1 MANELKEEQDLSK
14 EREQHQTE
22 EEVTV
27 ESTETEKAETKTDT
41 ETGVPE
47 TSQQEPEANAVETE
61 TEEAGTQ
68 ETEIETEQTE
78 TEETIDETAKLREEL
93 EAEQNKYLRLLADY
107 DNLKRRTQKDRQ
119 EAEKFRA
126 QSLLTDLLP
135 VLDNFERALSVE
147 TKSEE
152 SASLL
157 KGLKMVQSSLIEAVK
172 REGLEEIKALGEPFD
187 PNFHQAVMQEKDEE
201 AEPGVVLQELQKGYT
216 LKGRV
221 LRPAMV
227 KVNE

>member
-1 MANELKEEQDLSK
+1 MSNEKEPQKSTEEVEQ
-14 EREQHQTE
+14 EVQTE
-22 EEVTV
+22 AAGDAV
-27 ESTETEKAETKTDT
+27 E
-41 ETGVPE
+41 
-47 TSQQEPEANAVETE
+47 QQEELVLDEA
-61 TEEAGTQ
+61 AGPA
-68 ETEIETEQTE
+68 
-78 TEETIDETAKLREEL
+78 EETVDAPVEVDETAALKEEL

-107 DNLKRRTQKDRQ
+107 DNFKRRSQKDRQ
-119 EAEKFRA
+119 DAEKFRS
-126 QSLLTDLLP
+126 QSLLVDLLP
-135 VLDNFERALSVE
+135 VLDNFDRALSVE

-157 KGLKMVQSSLIEAVK
+157 KGVEMVQKSLIEAVK

-187 PNFHQAVMQEKDEE
+187 PNFHQAVMQGKDET
-201 AEPGVVLQELQKGYT
+201 AEPGIVLMELQKGYT

>member
-1 MANELKEEQDLSK
+1 MSNEKEPQKSTEEVEQ
-14 EREQHQTE
+14 EVQTE
-22 EEVTV
+22 AAGDAV
-27 ESTETEKAETKTDT
+27 E
-41 ETGVPE
+41 
-47 TSQQEPEANAVETE
+47 QQEELVLDEA
-61 TEEAGTQ
+61 AGPA
-68 ETEIETEQTE
+68 
-78 TEETIDETAKLREEL
+78 EETVDAPVEVDETAALKEEL

-107 DNLKRRTQKDRQ
+107 DNFKRRSQKDRQ
-119 EAEKFRA
+119 DAEKFRS
-126 QSLLTDLLP
+126 QSLLVDLLP
-135 VLDNFERALSVE
+135 VLDNFDRALSVE

-157 KGLKMVQSSLIEAVK
+157 KGVEMVQKSLIEAVK

-187 PNFHQAVMQEKDEE
+187 PNFHQAVMQEKDET
-201 AEPGVVLQELQKGYT
+201 AEPGIVLMELQKGYT

>member
-1 MANELKEEQDLSK
+1 ME
-14 EREQHQTE
+14 
-22 EEVTV
+22 
-27 ESTETEKAETKTDT
+27 
-41 ETGVPE
+41 
-47 TSQQEPEANAVETE
+47 QQEELVLDEA
-61 TEEAGTQ
+61 AGPA
-68 ETEIETEQTE
+68 
-78 TEETIDETAKLREEL
+78 EETAEAPEVDEVAALKEEL

-107 DNLKRRTQKDRQ
+107 DNFKRRSQKERQ
-119 EAEKFRA
+119 DAEKFRS
-126 QSLLTDLLP
+126 QSLLADLLP
-135 VLDNFERALSVE
+135 VMDNFDRALSVE

-157 KGLKMVQSSLIEAVK
+157 KGVEMVQKSLLEAVK

-187 PNFHQAVMQEKDEE
+187 PNFHQAVMQEKDET
-201 AEPGVVLQELQKGYT
+201 AEPGVVLMELQKGYT